1 MIDPELKQ
9 ELDKLNA
16 KVDAAFQSAE
26 KTRKYILW
34 TVIGSVAVIVVPLLI
49 LPFFAGSML
58 SSYST
63 ALGF

>member
-9 ELDKLNA
+9 ELDRLNA

-34 TVIGSVAVIVVPLLI
+34 TIVGSVLLIVIPLLI
-49 LPFFAGSML
+49 LPFAAGSLL